1 MRLLTDFRESVL
13 VCVISEM
20 NIVVQRLHTCLR
32 AVAKGFS
39 PPETGRQGFS
49 QMSEICLV
57 G

>member
-1 MRLLTDFRESVL
+1 
-13 VCVISEM
+13 M
-20 NIVVQRLHTCLR
+20 NIVAQRLHTCLR